1 MKIIPGKG
9 KCAMSK
15 QNNIPSITDNQVAN
29 VRRAAIELRG
39 TWAAMFY
46 LEAKADGI
54 DLEPIMRRAIHKIGF
69 ESGKQEL
76 EALGG
81 KVTAGEYA
89 RYFTARGVPE
99 SSEKKLVEDGEEESR
114 VHLCYCPLLSAW
126 RKLGLDDETCA
137 LLCDIAMEGDRGAAE
152 ALGLDLE
159 LGDTL
164 AKGGECCQLCY
175 RAKKGITPGE
185 ADT

>member
-1 MKIIPGKG
+1 
-9 KCAMSK
+9 MSK
-15 QNNIPSITDNQVAN
+15 ENNIPSITDHEVAN
-29 VRRAAIELRG
+29 VRRAAIEQRAA
-39 TWAAMFY
+39 WAAMFY

-54 DLEPIMRRAIHKIGF
+54 DLEPIMRRAIHKIGVQ
-69 ESGKQEL
+69 SGKKEL

-89 RYFTARGVPE
+89 RYFAARGVPE
-99 SSEKKLVEDGEEESR
+99 SSEKKLVEDGEAEGR
-114 VHLCYCPLLSAW
+114 VHLCYCPLLTAW

-137 LLCDIAMEGDRGAAE
+137 LLCDIAMEGDRGTAE

-164 AKGGECCQLCY
+164 AKGGCCCELCF
-175 RAKKGITPGE
+175 RTPKNPGE
-185 ADT
+185 GSAIE